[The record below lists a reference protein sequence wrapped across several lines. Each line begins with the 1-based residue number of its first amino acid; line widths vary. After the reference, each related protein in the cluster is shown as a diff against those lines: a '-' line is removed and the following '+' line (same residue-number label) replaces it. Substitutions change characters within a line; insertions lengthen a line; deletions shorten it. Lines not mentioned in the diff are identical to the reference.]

1 MNIKWPQNGKQ
12 INQICKF
19 SFLPNTH
26 TQAAAIIIRI
36 KNMRKKQRFATSW
49 EPVHLPGAQILTPS

>member
-1 MNIKWPQNGKQ
+1 MANKLIKYANFRFCQ
-12 INQICKF
+12 
-19 SFLPNTH
+19 TH

-49 EPVHLPGAQILTPS
+49 EPVHLPGVQILTPN

>member
-1 MNIKWPQNGKQ
+1 MANKLIKYANFVFAK
-12 INQICKF
+12 
-19 SFLPNTH
+19 H

-36 KNMRKKQRFATSW
+36 KNMRKKLRFATSW

>member
-1 MNIKWPQNGKQ
+1 MANKLIKYANFRF
-12 INQICKF
+12 C
-19 SFLPNTH
+19 TH

-49 EPVHLPGAQILTPS
+49 EPVHLPGVQILTPN